1 MLELLKYILL
11 GLVQGVAEVLPISSS
26 AHLIIVQELMGINN
40 DTLTFE
46 VLLHLASLIAILAFL
61 WKKLWQLIKGFCYYV
76 FKKNKW

>member
-46 VLLHLASLIAILAFL
+46 VLLHLASLIALFFG
-61 WKKLWQLIKGFCYYV
+61 KSYG
-76 FKKNKW
+76 N